1 MDARPRSASHNPQR
15 CPACAP
21 RLCPPPAAPAL
32 PARRTGTEHA
42 APLSRIVLTHQPRQ
56 IRRCIQR
63 AGEGGLEAPH
73 SARRHHSVRDRVL
86 SPGRGRPRTQPPN
99 GGSAAE
105 GGAQPEPE
113 PELDGGARA
122 RARFRSA
129 VRVVQATH
137 RWQRQTKAAQSGQP
151 WAKIV
156 RLRALTNLCARP
168 PATVSDAA
176 RCPRSRT

>member
-1 MDARPRSASHNPQR
+1 M
-15 CPACAP
+15 
-21 RLCPPPAAPAL
+21 
-32 PARRTGTEHA
+32 
-42 APLSRIVLTHQPRQ
+42 LTHQPRQ

-73 SARRHHSVRDRVL
+73 SARRHHSIRDRVL
-86 SPGRGRPRTQPPN
+86 SPGRGRPRTQPPD
-99 GGSAAE
+99 GERESAGEA
-105 GGAQPEPE
+105 GAQPEPEPE

-156 RLRALTNLCARP
+156 RSVA
-168 PATVSDAA
+168 
-176 RCPRSRT
+176 